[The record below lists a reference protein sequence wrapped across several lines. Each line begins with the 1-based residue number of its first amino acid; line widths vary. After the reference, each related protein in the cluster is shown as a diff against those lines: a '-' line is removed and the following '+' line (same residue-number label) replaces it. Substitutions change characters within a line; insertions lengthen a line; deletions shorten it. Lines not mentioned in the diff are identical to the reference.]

1 MRKVVPRTHLAGN
14 DREGLFASCNQTTRD
29 FFEICGRCTQSAH
42 ARSYT
47 RFLPMSDDKQ
57 RKSNGP
63 EPRSGGN
70 VWLVLIAIVS
80 AVLLS
85 AFLFGGTDMRLRY
98 PDLMQLLAAMADDR
112 QAETTVTSPSEPV
125 DAADDSKKPAA
136 DGNDGK
142 EDQKVSDSETENV
155 EAANAE
161 VTDAG
166 EATTANDTPAEA
178 PGKTLA
184 SDNRERRGVEKDA
197 KTGNPKVT
205 VIVPSTRRPDTY
217 VEFGGLQDIRVADGE
232 ITGKVAYRSRGI
244 ENKGPVSDEFKLIEF
259 KTIRDTNNEAEHEKL
274 VQYLNASG
282 VTWDNARPSRLF
294 RDHWPEMLM
303 IGVLVVLGIIM
314 LRRMGGVGS
323 PMSFSR
329 SRGKLYGQ
337 EDLAITFDDAAG
349 IDEAVQEV
357 REVVDFLKNSDKYK
371 SLGGRIPKGVLLV
384 GPPGTGKTLLAKA
397 IAGEAGVPFFSLSG
411 SDFVEMYVGVGAA
424 RVRDMFQQATSR
436 APCIIFIDELDALGK
451 SRSGS
456 TVGGHDERE
465 QTLNA
470 LLVEMDGFDSN
481 SGVIVVAA
489 TNRPETLDPALLRP
503 GRFDRQV
510 LVDRPDVSG
519 REDILRV
526 HVKNVK
532 LDEQVRLKEIA
543 SITPGFVGADL
554 ANLVNEAALLAAR
567 ADKRAVGIHEFN
579 EAVERVTAGLEKKNR
594 VMNEEEKIR
603 VAYHETGHALVAA
616 ALPNADPVHK
626 VSIIPRGFA
635 ALGYMMQRPESD
647 RYLRTKAELESKM
660 KVLLA
665 GTLTEEMIFQDVSTG
680 AQNDLERCTEIAR
693 SIVMDYGMS
702 RLGRINFR
710 RSMRSQFLAGGVAGG
725 EGYQMY
731 HSEDMAKLIDKEVAR
746 IIEDE
751 LNQTREILEQRRE
764 ILEAVTQRLL
774 EVESINNDELQKLIE
789 EHSSG
794 PWLVPGTVKQKPRA
808 QIRND
813 DENPG
818 LAVAD

>member
-1 MRKVVPRTHLAGN
+1 
-14 DREGLFASCNQTTRD
+14 
-29 FFEICGRCTQSAH
+29 
-42 ARSYT
+42 
-47 RFLPMSDDKQ
+47 
-57 RKSNGP
+57 
-63 EPRSGGN
+63 
-70 VWLVLIAIVS
+70 
-80 AVLLS
+80 
-85 AFLFGGTDMRLRY
+85 
-98 PDLMQLLAAMADDR
+98 
-112 QAETTVTSPSEPV
+112 
-125 DAADDSKKPAA
+125 
-136 DGNDGK
+136 
-142 EDQKVSDSETENV
+142 
-155 EAANAE
+155 
-161 VTDAG
+161 
-166 EATTANDTPAEA
+166 
-178 PGKTLA
+178 
-184 SDNRERRGVEKDA
+184 
-197 KTGNPKVT
+197 
-205 VIVPSTRRPDTY
+205 VPSTKKSEY
-217 VEFGGLQDIRVADGE
+217 QVEFGGLEDVRVADGE
-232 ITGKVAYRSRGI
+232 ITGKVAYRARGI
-244 ENKGPVSDEFKLIEF
+244 DNKGPVNSYKIVEF
-259 KTIRDTNNEAEHEKL
+259 KTIRDTNNEAEHKRL
-274 VQYLNASG
+274 VEYLNASG

-294 RDHWPEMLM
+294 RDHWPELLM
-303 IGVLVVLGIIM
+303 IGVLVILGIIM

-323 PMSFSR
+323 PMAFSR

-337 EDLAITFDDAAG
+337 EDLAVTFDDAAG
-349 IDEAVQEV
+349 INEAVQEV

-503 GRFDRQV
+503 GRFDRHV
-510 LVDRPDVSG
+510 LVDRPDISG

-532 LDEQVRLKEIA
+532 LDEKVDLKDIA

-567 ADKRAVGIHEFN
+567 AEKRAVGIHEFN

-594 VMNEEEKIR
+594 VMNEDEKIR
-603 VAYHETGHALVAA
+603 VAYHEAGHALVAA
-616 ALPNADPVHK
+616 ALPNSDPVHK
-626 VSIIPRGFA
+626 VSIIPRGLA
-635 ALGYMMQRPESD
+635 ALGYTMQRPESE
-647 RYLRTKAELESKM
+647 RYLMTKSELESNM

-665 GTLTEEMIFQDVSTG
+665 GTLTEEMIFQDISTG
-680 AQNDLERCTEIAR
+680 AQNDLERCTEVAR

-710 RSMRSQFLAGGVAGG
+710 RSSKSAFLAGGGG
-725 EGYQMY
+725 DGFQMS
-731 HSEDMAKLIDKEVAR
+731 HSEEMAKLIDKEVAR

-751 LNQTREILEQRRE
+751 LTQTREILEQRRE
-764 ILEAVTQRLL
+764 VLEAVTQRLL
-774 EVESINNDELQKLIE
+774 EVESINTEELARLIE
-789 EHSSG
+789 ENSSG
-794 PWLVPGTVKQKPRA
+794 PWLVPGTIKQKPLA
-808 QIRND
+808 QIRS
-813 DENPG
+813 DENDSG